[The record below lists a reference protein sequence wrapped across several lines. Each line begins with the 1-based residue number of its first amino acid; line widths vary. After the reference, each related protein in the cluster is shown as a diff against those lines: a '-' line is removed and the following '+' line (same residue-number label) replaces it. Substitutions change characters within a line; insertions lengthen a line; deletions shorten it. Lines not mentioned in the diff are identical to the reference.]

1 MPENNNFGAAVGQ
14 SQQLMQTFD
23 VPRGAALAKSL
34 SGIAR
39 QSN

>member
-1 MPENNNFGAAVGQ
+1 MIVCNNFGAVVGQ

-23 VPRGAALAKSL
+23 FPRGAARAKSL
-34 SGIAR
+34 SGLTC